1 MIELRLNEK
10 NLKVLTPFGINTFDG
25 IKKIKSKELIE
36 FFLQDNLSIKVTPS
50 HKFIANNDEILANDL
65 KVFDILSTKNG
76 DKKII
81 NIKRHYNENGFD
93 VYDFYNVANDNHSY
107 YANNI
112 INHNCCDF
120 ILSGETAIAPEDI
133 LWIKNNLV
141 KEPIA
146 KEGSNEEFWIW
157 KYPEPQLN
165 YIIGADVAKGGL
177 DDYSTAQIICVETF
191 EQVAEFQSRC
201 DGERLAKLMCKWG
214 IDYNNALLVPEN
226 NNFGQRTI
234 QKILDLNY
242 QNLFYFDKKFK
253 GIIYPGFMEESNIDK
268 KEPGFLTTS
277 KTRPMIL
284 ENLINLINESVIGGM
299 QNIPAGITIRSSRL
313 CYELNS
319 WGYYNGRLDHAK
331 GHHDDLIFALALAAF
346 IKSVYSR
353 ITENERLS
361 INEFMKFFSH
371 DKSYADMAFGIQ
383 KGKSNVNPYKIG
395 DIDISFLTR
404 D

>member
-1 MIELRLNEK
+1 MIEVKLNNEDI
-10 NLKVLTPFGINTFDG
+10 KVLTPNGVDSFKG
-25 IKKIKSKELIE
+25 IKRTKSKELIE
-36 FFLQDNLSIKVTPS
+36 FILQDKMSIKVTPD
-50 HKFIANNDEILANDL
+50 HKFIVNNKEVIANDL
-65 KVFDILSTKNG
+65 KVFDILSTKY
-76 DKKII
+76 DSKKII
-81 NIKRHYNENGFD
+81 NIKRHYSEDGFF
-93 VYDFYNVANDNHSY
+93 VYDFYEVENDKHSY
-107 YANNI
+107 YANDI

-133 LWIKNNLV
+133 VWIRKNLI

-157 KYPEPQLN
+157 KYPEPQFN

-201 DGERLAKLMCKWG
+201 DGEKLGQVLCKYG
-214 IDYNNALLVPEN
+214 VDYNNALLVPEN

-234 QKILDLNY
+234 QKIIDLNY
-242 QNLFYFDKKFK
+242 SNLFYFDKKFK

-268 KEPGFLTTS
+268 KEPGFVTTS
-277 KTRPMIL
+277 KTRPMVL
-284 ENLINLINESVIGGM
+284 ENLINLLNEAVRGGIIG
-299 QNIPAGITIRSSRL
+299 IPAGMTIRSSRL

-331 GHHDDLIFALALAAF
+331 GHHDDLIFAIAIAAF
-346 IKSVYSR
+346 IKAVYSR
-353 ITENERLS
+353 ISDNERLS
-361 INEFMKFFSH
+361 INEFMKFFDH
-371 DKSYADMAFGIQ
+371 NKSYADMSFGVITS
-383 KGKSNVNPYKIG
+383 KKNKNPYSVNG
-395 DIDISFLTR
+395 IDISFLTK